1 MDHGGEIGTFV
12 IRIIDAT
19 GTRTARIPLSSRS
32 KYYEPGS
39 NHTVVLPGD
48 VVGKP
53 EAVEISW
60 EYQTSVFNPL
70 TWRLLHTPRVY
81 VDSLIVDSLEASRR
95 FVRQPRIILS
105 LRTLNGVNY
114 KDNIRINKSI
124 ILHIDL
130 SILFFNYS

>member
-1 MDHGGEIGTFV
+1 MTINISKTNESLDHGGEIGMFIIRV
-12 IRIIDAT
+12 IGSEGKKTERMQ
-19 GTRTARIPLSSRS
+19 LSSNL

-39 NHTVVLPGD
+39 THTVVLAGN

-81 VDSLIVDSLEASRR
+81 IDSLVVDNLETSHGYV
-95 FVRQPRIILS
+95 FS
-105 LRTLNGVNY
+105 GYGV
-114 KDNIRINKSI
+114 IRVK
-124 ILHIDL
+124 IDL
-130 SILFFNYS
+130 TQILL